1 MLFQNQETKI
11 QLELR
16 AMSFRRMV
24 ERLAVMTGTGW

>member
-11 QLELR
+11 QLEI
-16 AMSFRRMV
+16 AGYEFPMV

>member
-11 QLELR
+11 QLEI
-16 AMSFRRMV
+16 AGYEFRRMV